1 MTKLGICMS
10 TNAKQEVLVIG
21 GGVAGIQA
29 ALDLAAQGINVYL
42 VEKEPSIGGKMAQL
56 DKTFPTNDC
65 SMCILSPKMVEC
77 SRHPNIRLWTYSELL
92 DVQRTD
98 EGHFKAKILRKPR
111 YIDEEKCTG
120 CGICAMHC
128 PVKFTGKFNVG
139 LDKQAATYV
148 PFPQAVPLIY
158 TIDESFCLNFNYG
171 ICETCR
177 HMCSAGAVDFNQE
190 PVETIIDVAAI
201 IIATGFELLDPSHF
215 TRYGYSQYKNVLSSL
230 EFERLLSASGPTGGH
245 VLCPS
250 NGKEPKTIAFIA
262 CVGSR
267 DCVHA
272 HARPYCSKICCT
284 YATKQAIIAR
294 EHDPH
299 IDAYILYND
308 LRTFG
313 KGFEEYITKAEN
325 IYNIKYLKS
334 LPGEIM
340 EDPQTE
346 ELLVGYGGFS
356 TLEKKILR
364 ADLVVLCPAMI
375 PASGNDKMSQILDL
389 ELDEY
394 GFFKAK
400 DVSDPVAT
408 NIPGIFLAGACEGVK
423 DIPLSVAQASAAA
436 AKAVLRTEVDIIKP
450 DVVLEAELALE
461 EEPRIGAF
469 ICHCGINIGGIIKV
483 PEVVEYA
490 KTLSNVVYATD
501 NLYTCSS
508 DTQELIKEKIK
519 EHRLNRVIVASCTPR
534 THEPLFRST
543 IEEAGLNPYLFE
555 LANIREQ
562 CSWIHMR
569 EPEDATEKAKDLVR
583 MAVARASLLEPQA
596 IITKDVI
603 PSALVIGAGVS
614 GMSSAKTIADKG
626 FKVYLV
632 ERDSSVGG
640 FIKNLKSIL
649 TQGNDERDSK
659 EIIEELERN
668 IRTHENI
675 ELLTSTGMK
684 EVSGSIGAFSVTLQ
698 GDTEKIVNVGT
709 IIVATGGTELKP
721 VGYYSYSET
730 ENVCTQTELEELI
743 HDGKIADDSTFVMIN
758 CVGAREKEGRTY
770 CSAICCGE
778 TLKNAKTLKEKYPNS
793 NIFVLYRDLRVF
805 GAGEEYYYGIRDLGV
820 RFLKYDPDNP
830 PEVNQ
835 LADGKIQVKVTDTL
849 LNTTFAIPADKVIL
863 SAPLIAHDNKA
874 LAEML
879 KVPTDSHRFFLE
891 AHVKLRPVEFATDG
905 IYLAGTAQGPKNIE
919 ESVAHAQAAAAKAL
933 TPLVL
938 GYVESEPIVGVVDPD
953 VCVGCEFC
961 VDVCQFGAI
970 EMEEVESKEPEF
982 LKELKAKINPAL
994 CKGCGTCSSECQVG
1008 AIRMRHFTD
1017 DQILAMVHAALEE
1030 PVTSPEPFIV
1040 AFLCNW
1046 CSYAG
1051 ADNAGVSRFQQ
1062 PSNVRNIRVMC
1073 TGRIDMIHILEA
1085 LAGGADGVLVMGC
1098 HPGDCH
1104 YIAGNLRA
1112 ELRVKFLTGVLDAIG
1127 LEPERLRLEWVSASE
1142 GKKFEEVVTDF
1153 VETIRRL
1160 GPSPHRKLPVA
1171 KTISE

>member
-1 MTKLGICMS
+1 MS
-10 TNAKQEVLVIG
+10 TNAIQQVLIIG

-77 SRHPNIRLWTYSELL
+77 SRHPNIRLWTYSEVL

-98 EGHFKAKILRKPR
+98 QGHFKAKILRKPR

-120 CGICAMHC
+120 CGICAMNC
-128 PVKFTGKFNVG
+128 PVKSINEFNVG
-139 LDKQAATYV
+139 LDKRASTYV

-158 TIDESFCLNFNYG
+158 TIDESHCLNFTYG

-177 HMCSAGAVDFNQE
+177 NMCPAGAVDFTQE
-190 PVETIIDVAAI
+190 PIETIIDVAAI
-201 IIATGFELLDPSHF
+201 IVATGFELLDPSHF
-215 TRYGYSQYKNVLSSL
+215 TRYGYLQYKNVLSSL

-250 NGKEPKTIAFIA
+250 NGEEPKTIAFIA

-272 HARPYCSKICCT
+272 NARPYCSKICCT

-313 KGFEEYITKAEN
+313 KGFEEYLNKAEET
-325 IYNIKYLKS
+325 YDIKYLKS

-340 EDPQTE
+340 EDPQTGK
-346 ELLVGYGGFS
+346 LLIGYGNFS
-356 TLEKKILR
+356 TLDKKILK
-364 ADLVVLCPAMI
+364 ADLVILCPAMI
-375 PASGNDKMSQILDL
+375 PSSGNEKLSEILGI

-400 DVSDPVAT
+400 DAIDPVTT
-408 NIPGIFLAGACEGVK
+408 NISGIFLAGACEGVK

-436 AKAVLRTEVDIIKP
+436 AKSVLRTEVEIVK
-450 DVVLEAELALE
+450 LEKVIEEELTLE

-469 ICHCGINIGGIIKV
+469 ICHCGINIGGVVKV

-490 KTLSNVVYATD
+490 KTLPNVAFVAE

-508 DTQELIKEKIK
+508 DTQELIKDKIK

-596 IITKDVI
+596 IIKKDVI

-614 GMSSAKTIADKG
+614 GMSSAKIIADKG

-632 ERDSSVGG
+632 ERDSAVGG
-640 FIKNLKSIL
+640 FIKNLKSIR
-649 TQGNDERDSK
+649 THGNYEQDTK
-659 EIIEELERN
+659 EVISELEKS
-668 IRTHENI
+668 IRSHEKI
-675 ELLTSTGMK
+675 ELMLSTEIK
-684 EVSGSIGAFSVTLQ
+684 EVAGSIGEFSITLQ
-698 GDTEKIVNVGT
+698 GVTEETINVGT

-721 VGYYSYSET
+721 VGYYSYNEI

-743 HDGKIADDSTFVMIN
+743 HDGKIVDGSTFVMIN

-778 TLKNAKTLKEKYPNS
+778 TLKNAKVLKESYPNS

-805 GAGEEYYYGIRDLGV
+805 GAGEEYYLDIRDSGV
-820 RFLKYDPDNP
+820 RFLRYDPDNP
-830 PEVNQ
+830 PEVTQ
-835 LADGKIQVKVTDTL
+835 LADGKVQVKIADTL
-849 LNTTFAIPADKVIL
+849 LETIFTLPADKVIL

-879 KVPTDSHRFFLE
+879 KVPTDSQGFFLE

-933 TPLVL
+933 IPLVL
-938 GYVESEPIVGVVDPD
+938 GYVESEPIIGVIDPD

-970 EMEEVESKEPEF
+970 SMEEVESKEHKF
-982 LKELKAKINPAL
+982 LEELKAKINPAL

-1008 AIRMRHFTD
+1008 AIRMQHFTD
-1017 DQILAMVHAALEE
+1017 DQILAMVHAALEK
-1030 PVTSPEPFIV
+1030 PPISPEPFIV

-1062 PSNVRNIRVMC
+1062 PTNVRNIRVMC

-1112 ELRVKFLTGVLDAIG
+1112 EVRIKFLMSVLDAIG

-1153 VETIRRL
+1153 VETIRTL
-1160 GPSPHRKLPVA
+1160 GPSPHRKIPVA

>member
-1 MTKLGICMS
+1 MS
-10 TNAKQEVLVIG
+10 SNAMQQVLIIG

-29 ALDLAAQGINVYL
+29 ALDLAEQGIHVYL

-77 SRHPNIRLWTYSELL
+77 SRHPNISLWTYSEVLN
-92 DVQRTD
+92 VQKTD
-98 EGHFKAKILRKPR
+98 MGHFKVEITKKPR
-111 YIDEEKCTG
+111 YIDAEKCTG

-128 PVKFTGKFNVG
+128 PIKSLDEFNVG
-139 LDKQAATYV
+139 LDKRAATYV

-158 TIDESFCLNFNYG
+158 TIDPKYCLNFQYG
-171 ICETCR
+171 ICQTCQN
-177 HMCSAGAVDFNQE
+177 MCPAGAVDFKQE
-190 PVETIIDVAAI
+190 AIEEAIDVSTIIV
-201 IIATGFELLDPSHF
+201 ATGFELIDLSSF
-215 TRYGYSQYKNVLSSL
+215 TRYGYKQYENVLSAL

-272 HARPYCSKICCT
+272 NARPYCSKICCT

-313 KGFEEYITKAEN
+313 KGFEEYITNAEN
-325 IYNIKYLKS
+325 IYNINYLKS

-340 EDPQTE
+340 EDSETG
-346 ELLVGYGGFS
+346 ELLVGYGDFN

-375 PASGNDKMSQILDL
+375 PASGNEELSQILGI
-389 ELDEY
+389 ELNEY
-394 GFFKAK
+394 GFFKTEN
-400 DVSDPVAT
+400 VSDPVAS
-408 NIPGIFLAGACEGVK
+408 NIQGIFLAGACEGVK

-436 AKAVLRTEVDIIKP
+436 AKAVLRTKVEVTKPEVVIK
-450 DVVLEAELALE
+450 EELALE

-469 ICHCGINIGGIIKV
+469 ICHCGINIGGIVNV

-490 KTLSNVVYATD
+490 KTLPNVVYTTD

-519 EHRLNRVIVASCTPR
+519 EHRLNRVLVASCTPR

-543 IEEAGLNPYLFE
+543 IEEAGLNPFLFE

-569 EPEDATEKAKDLVR
+569 EPEDATEKTKDLVR
-583 MAVARASLLEPQA
+583 MAVARTALLEPQA

-603 PSALVIGAGVS
+603 PAALVIGAGVS

-640 FIKNLKSIL
+640 FVKNLKSIR
-649 TQGNDERDSK
+649 TQENYEKDTK
-659 EIIEELERN
+659 ELINELESR
-668 IRTHENI
+668 IRIHENI
-675 ELLTSTGMK
+675 ELMTSTEIK
-684 EVSGSIGAFSVTLQ
+684 EVTGSIGDFSVTLQ

-721 VGYYSYSET
+721 FGYYGYGEI
-730 ENVCTQTELEELI
+730 ENIITQTELEELI
-743 HDGKIADDSTFVMIN
+743 NAGKVKDDSTFVMIN

-770 CSAICCGE
+770 CSSICCSE
-778 TLKNAKTLKEKYPNS
+778 TLKNAKSIIEKYPNS
-793 NIFVLYRDLRVF
+793 NVAVLCRDIRVF
-805 GAGEEYYYGIRDLGV
+805 GAGEDYYRDVRDRGIC
-820 RFLKYDPDNP
+820 FLRYDPENP
-830 PEVNQ
+830 AEITQ
-835 LADGKIQVKVTDTL
+835 LEDGRVQVIVTDTL
-849 LNTTFAIPADKVIL
+849 LNATFPIPADKVVL
-863 SAPLIAHDNKA
+863 SAPIIAHDNKA

-879 KVPTDSHRFFLE
+879 KIPTDSHGFFLE

-933 TPLVL
+933 IPLIL
-938 GYVESEPIVGVVDPD
+938 GYVESEPIVGVVDPEK
-953 VCVGCEFC
+953 CVGCEFC
-961 VDVCQFGAI
+961 VDVCQFGAVS
-970 EMEEVESKEPEF
+970 MEEVESELVFAKEF
-982 LKELKAKINPAL
+982 KAKINAAL
-994 CKGCGTCSSECQVG
+994 CKGCGTCASECQVG
-1008 AIRMRHFTD
+1008 AIRMQHFTD
-1017 DQILAMVHAALEE
+1017 DQILSMVHAALEE
-1030 PVTSPEPFIV
+1030 PATSPEPFIV

-1062 PSNVRNIRVMC
+1062 PTNVRNIRVMC

-1085 LAGGADGVLVMGC
+1085 FALGADGVLVMGC

-1112 ELRVKFLTGVLDAIG
+1112 EVRVKFLTDVLDAIG
-1127 LEPERLRLEWVSASE
+1127 LAGRLKLEWVSASE
-1142 GKKFEEVVTDF
+1142 GKKFEEVVKEF
-1153 VETIRRL
+1153 VETIRKL
-1160 GPSPHRKLPVA
+1160 GPSPHRKIPVA
-1171 KTISE
+1171 KVIGE

>member
-1 MTKLGICMS
+1 MTKLGIRMS
-10 TNAKQEVLVIG
+10 TSAIQNVLIIG

-29 ALDLAAQGINVYL
+29 ALDLAAQGISVYL
-42 VEKEPSIGGKMAQL
+42 VEKTPSIGGKMAQL

-77 SRHPNIRLWTYSELL
+77 SRHPNIRLWTYSEVL

-98 EGHFKAKILRKPR
+98 QGYYKVKILRKPR

-128 PVKFTGKFNVG
+128 PVKILSEFNES
-139 LDKQAATYV
+139 LDKRSATYV
-148 PFPQAVPLIY
+148 PFPQAVPLISS
-158 TIDESFCLNFNYG
+158 IDETHCLNFQFK
-171 ICETCR
+171 ICQTCK
-177 HMCSAGAVDFNQE
+177 HMCPAEAVDFDQKPIE
-190 PVETIIDVAAI
+190 AIIDVAAI
-201 IIATGFELLDPSHF
+201 IIATGFELLDLSHF
-215 TRYGYSQYKNVLSSL
+215 TRYGYLQYKNVLSSL

-272 HARPYCSKICCT
+272 NARPYCSKICCT

-325 IYNIKYLKS
+325 IYNINYLKS

-340 EDPQTE
+340 EDSQTG
-346 ELLVGYGGFS
+346 ELLVGYGDFT

-375 PASGNDKMSQILDL
+375 PASGNDELSQILGIG
-389 ELDEY
+389 LDEY

-436 AKAVLRTEVDIIKP
+436 AKAALRTEVEITKP
-450 DVVLEAELALE
+450 ELVIEKELALE

-469 ICHCGINIGGIIKV
+469 ICHCGINIGGVVKV
-483 PEVVEYA
+483 PEVVDYA
-490 KTLSNVVYATD
+490 KTLPNVVYATD

-543 IEEAGLNPYLFE
+543 IEEAGLNPFLFE

-569 EPEDATEKAKDLVR
+569 EPEDATEKAKDLLR
-583 MAVARASLLEPQA
+583 MAVARTSLLEPQA

-603 PSALVIGAGVS
+603 PAALVIGAGVS
-614 GMSSAKTIADKG
+614 GMSSAKIIADKG

-632 ERDSSVGG
+632 ERDCSVGG
-640 FIKNLKSIL
+640 FIKNLKSIR
-649 TQGNDERDSK
+649 THGDYEQDTK
-659 EIIEELERN
+659 EIINELEES
-668 IRTHENI
+668 IRVQENI
-675 ELLTSTGMK
+675 ELLASTEIK
-684 EVSGSIGAFSVTLQ
+684 EVIGSIGEFSVTLQ
-698 GDTEKIVNVGT
+698 GDTEQTVNVGT

-721 VGYYSYSET
+721 VGYYGYGEIES
-730 ENVCTQTELEELI
+730 VLTQTELEELI
-743 HDGKIADDSTFVMIN
+743 HEGNLNEGGTFVMIN

-778 TLKNAKTLKEKYPNS
+778 TLKNAKALKEKYPHS
-793 NIFVLYRDLRVF
+793 SVVVLYRDLRVF
-805 GAGEEYYYGIRDLGV
+805 GAGEEYYHAIRDSGV
-820 RFLKYDPDNP
+820 RFLRYDPDNP
-830 PEVNQ
+830 PEVTQ
-835 LADGKIQVKVTDTL
+835 LADDKTQVKVFDTL
-849 LNTTFAIPADKVIL
+849 LETTFVIPADKVIL
-863 SAPLIAHDNKA
+863 STPLIAHNNKA

-879 KVPTDSHRFFLE
+879 KVPTDSQGFFLE

-919 ESVAHAQAAAAKAL
+919 ESIAHAQAAAAKAL
-933 TPLVL
+933 IPLVL
-938 GYVESEPIVGVVDPD
+938 GYVESEPIVGVVDPEA
-953 VCVGCEFC
+953 CVGCEFC

-970 EMEEVESKEPEF
+970 SMEEVESEELAFIKEF
-982 LKELKAKINPAL
+982 KAEINPAL

-1008 AIRMRHFTD
+1008 AIRMQHFTD
-1017 DQILAMVHAALEE
+1017 DQILSMVHAALEE
-1030 PVTSPEPFIV
+1030 PATSPEPFIV

-1062 PSNVRNIRVMC
+1062 PTNVRNIRVMC
-1073 TGRIDMIHILEA
+1073 TGRIDMIHILETFA
-1085 LAGGADGVLVMGC
+1085 LGADGVLVMGC

-1104 YIAGNLRA
+1104 YIAGNLRT
-1112 ELRVKFLTGVLDAIG
+1112 EVRVKFLTEVLDAIG
-1127 LEPERLRLEWVSASE
+1127 LESERLRLEWVSASE
-1142 GKKFEEVVTDF
+1142 GKKFEEVVTKF
-1153 VETIRRL
+1153 VETIKKL
-1160 GPSPHRKLPVA
+1160 GPSPHRKIPVTKA
-1171 KTISE
+1171 I

>member
-1 MTKLGICMS
+1 MS
-10 TNAKQEVLVIG
+10 TNAIQQVLIIG

-29 ALDLAAQGINVYL
+29 ALDLAAQGVNVYL

-77 SRHPNIRLWTYSELL
+77 SRHPNIRLWTYSEVL

-98 EGHFKAKILRKPR
+98 QGHFKAKILRKPR

-120 CGICAMHC
+120 CGICAMNC
-128 PVKFTGKFNVG
+128 PVKSINEFNVG
-139 LDKQAATYV
+139 LDKRAAPYV

-158 TIDESFCLNFNYG
+158 TIDEDHCLNFKYG

-177 HMCSAGAVDFNQE
+177 NMCPAGAVDFTQE
-190 PVETIIDVAAI
+190 PIETIIDVAAI
-201 IIATGFELLDPSHF
+201 IVATGFELLDPSHF
-215 TRYGYSQYKNVLSSL
+215 TRYGYLQYKNVLSSL

-272 HARPYCSKICCT
+272 NARPYCSKICCT

-294 EHDPH
+294 EHDPN

-325 IYNIKYLKS
+325 IYNVNYLKS

-340 EDPQTE
+340 EDSETG
-346 ELLVGYGGFS
+346 ELLVGYGDFN

-375 PASGNDKMSQILDL
+375 PAIGNDELSQILGI
-389 ELDEY
+389 ELNEY
-394 GFFKAK
+394 GFFKSE

-408 NIPGIFLAGACEGVK
+408 NIQGIFLAGACEGVK

-436 AKAVLRTEVDIIKP
+436 AKAVLRTKVEVTKPEVVIK
-450 DVVLEAELALE
+450 EELALD

-469 ICHCGINIGGIIKV
+469 ICHCGINIGGVVNV

-490 KTLSNVVYATD
+490 KTLPNVVYTTD

-534 THEPLFRST
+534 THEPLFRNT

-569 EPEDATEKAKDLVR
+569 EPEEATEKAKDLVR

-603 PSALVIGAGVS
+603 PSALIIGAGIS
-614 GMSSAKTIADKG
+614 GMTSAKTIADKG

-632 ERDSSVGG
+632 ERESSVGG
-640 FIKNLKSIL
+640 FIKNLKSIR
-649 TQGNDERDSK
+649 TQENYEKDTK
-659 EIIEELERN
+659 ALINELEN
-668 IRTHENI
+668 GIRLHENI
-675 ELLTSTGMK
+675 ELMTSTEVK
-684 EVSGSIGAFSVTLQ
+684 EVTGSIGDFSVTLQ

-721 VGYYSYSET
+721 VGYYGYGEI
-730 ENVCTQTELEELI
+730 ENVITQVELEELI
-743 HDGKIADDSTFVMIN
+743 HAGKVRDGSTFVMIN

-770 CSAICCGE
+770 CSSICCSE
-778 TLKNAKTLKEKYPNS
+778 TLKNAKSVIENYPNS
-793 NIFVLYRDLRVF
+793 NVAVLCRDIRVF
-805 GAGEEYYYGIRDLGV
+805 GAGEDYYRDVRDRGIC
-820 RFLKYDPDNP
+820 FLRYDPENP
-830 PEVNQ
+830 AEVIQ
-835 LADGKIQVKVTDTL
+835 LEDGKVQVRVTDTL
-849 LNTTFAIPADKVIL
+849 LNTTFPIPADKVVL
-863 SAPLIAHDNKA
+863 SAPIIAHDNKA

-879 KVPTDSHRFFLE
+879 KIPTDSHGFFLE

-919 ESVAHAQAAAAKAL
+919 ESIAHAQAAAAKAL
-933 TPLVL
+933 IPLIL
-938 GYVESEPIVGVVDPD
+938 GYVESEPIVGVVDPE

-961 VDVCQFGAI
+961 VDVCQFGAVS
-970 EMEEVESKEPEF
+970 MEEVESKELEF
-982 LKELKAKINPAL
+982 SKELKAKINPAL
-994 CKGCGTCSSECQVG
+994 CKGCGTCSAECQVG

-1017 DQILAMVHAALEE
+1017 DQILAMVHSALEE
-1030 PVTSPEPFIV
+1030 PATTSEPFII

-1062 PSNVRNIRVMC
+1062 PSNIRNIRVMC

-1112 ELRVKFLTGVLDAIG
+1112 ELRIKFLTEVLTAIG

-1142 GKKFEEVVTDF
+1142 GKKFEEVVKEF
-1153 VETIRRL
+1153 VETIRKL
-1160 GPSPHRKLPVA
+1160 GPSPHRKIPVA
-1171 KTISE
+1171 KAVGR